1 MAGALPHIFLTG
13 HPSAGK
19 TTIIKKL
26 VQKSLHNDAECKG
39 LITKGFYTEEC
50 RSKGGD
56 RIGFD
61 ICYWDAN
68 EPEPKRQSLSR
79 IVDRLKKSDPHVGK
93 YLVDI
98 DNVDKYAIASIRT
111 NMGESKDS
119 SSSKKFIDESKNELL
134 IIDEIGKMEML
145 STKFLPAVTTLLN
158 ETKRPTNFKRLV
170 IGTIPT
176 PRYGRVI
183 QAVEEIRA
191 RDDVI
196 VVHVTKANRDE
207 LCQDLQKMA
216 KHIFLNHSQHKN
228 YVQEVLD
235 PYLYTRPIGAS
246 SMSGNAKQATP
257 KSESK
262 NSASVPILEEATSIC
277 KACGPLTMSNI
288 KPKIL
293 ILGQT
298 ASPLPSDEAHSYCE
312 RSMWIILGRMVGIEY
327 KPIKNIETATDN
339 EIKTYLKLK
348 NSILSKG
355 ICIWDVFADVHEKS
369 NGRKKRQKKSKENLP
384 NDIDMFLKS
393 NPSIQTIGFIG
404 QKARSK
410 FKCSQQTSN
419 VDLITL
425 PSSSPANTKLTID
438 DKVTF
443 WKNVILEIIPEI

>member
-1 MAGALPHIFLTG
+1 MSATLPHIFLTG

-26 VQKSLHNDAECKG
+26 QKSLHNDAQCKG

-61 ICYWDAN
+61 ICYWEAN

-79 IVDRLKKSDPHVGK
+79 LVDRLKKSDPHVGK

-98 DNVDKYAIASIRT
+98 DNVDEYAIASIST
-111 NMGESKDS
+111 NMSDS
-119 SSSKKFIDESKNELL
+119 NDTSSKHSIDEIKNELI

-145 STKFLPAVTTLLN
+145 SRNFLPAVTTLLN
-158 ETKRPTNFKRLV
+158 ETKRPKNSQTLI

-207 LCQDLQKMA
+207 LCQELQKMA
-216 KHIFLNHSQHKN
+216 KHIFLNHSQHKK

-235 PYLYTRPIGAS
+235 PYLYKRPIGAS

-262 NSASVPILEEATSIC
+262 NSAPVPILERATSIC

-293 ILGQT
+293 ILGET

-327 KPIKNIETATDN
+327 KPIKNIEIATDN

-355 ICIWDVFADVHEKS
+355 ICIWDVLADVHEKP

-410 FKCSQQTSN
+410 FKCSQQSSN
-419 VDLITL
+419 IDLITL

-438 DKVTF
+438 GKVTY
-443 WKNVILEIIPEI
+443 WKNVVLEVIPEI